1 MPQLTKDQWLE
12 VRDKWEN
19 DPKLS
24 YGALAVE
31 YNVSKQVIHARSK
44 RDEWVQRGD
53 LASITRA
60 ANRRA
65 DALTDPGKADTPIDE
80 PTDAGTDVKVTT
92 DETPQLKKE
101 VGLDEAID
109 KRTDVLVKHRNEI
122 LMLDKMQAEVVRL
135 FATAKNTKIKDDW
148 WQAKIAADCVRDHV
162 AISKMKQEIER
173 KSWGMDEI
181 NIDMS
186 KLSDEQ
192 LEDII
197 NGKLPR

>member
-1 MPQLTKDQWLE
+1 MSKLTKDQWLE

-24 YGALAVE
+24 FGALAIE
-31 YNVSKQVIHARSK
+31 YGLSKQLIHARSK
-44 RDEWVQRGD
+44 KDEWMQRGD
-53 LASITRA
+53 LASIARA

-65 DALTDPGKADTPIDE
+65 DALTDPSKVDEIIDE
-80 PTDAGTDVKVTT
+80 KVNI
-92 DETPQLKKE
+92 DESPQLKKD

-122 LMLDKMQAEVVRL
+122 LMLDKMQSEAIRV
-135 FATAKNTKIKDDW
+135 FANAKNTKNKDDW
-148 WQAKIAADCVRDHV
+148 WQAKIAADCVKDHV
-162 AISKMKQEIER
+162 AISKMKQEMER

-186 KLSDEQ
+186 KLTDEQ
-192 LEDII
+192 LQDII
-197 NGKLPR
+197 NGKMLR